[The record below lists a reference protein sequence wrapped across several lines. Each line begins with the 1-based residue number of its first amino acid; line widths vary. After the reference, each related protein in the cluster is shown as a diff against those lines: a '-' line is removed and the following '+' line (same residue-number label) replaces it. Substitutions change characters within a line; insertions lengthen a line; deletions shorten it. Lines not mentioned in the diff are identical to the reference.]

1 MQEEQ
6 MNDTASMV
14 SARRP
19 SRVSILKSARA
30 SALLG
35 DTRGAGLVE
44 YIILVGLI
52 ALAALAGFQ
61 YFGTQVNTKARN
73 LGDRVTNEIP

>member
-1 MQEEQ
+1 MTKQHSPVRS
-6 MNDTASMV
+6 ASI
-14 SARRP
+14 RLR
-19 SRVSILKSARA
+19 
-30 SALLG
+30 LLLS

-61 YFGTQVNTKARN
+61 YFGSSVNSKARN
-73 LGDRVTNEIP
+73 LGDRVQNEIP